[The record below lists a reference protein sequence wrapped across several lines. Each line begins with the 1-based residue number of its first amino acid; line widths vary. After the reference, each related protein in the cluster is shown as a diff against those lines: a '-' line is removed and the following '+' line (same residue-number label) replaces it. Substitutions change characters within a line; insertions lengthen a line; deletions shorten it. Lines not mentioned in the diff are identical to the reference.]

1 MNKLIEI
8 RAKRGMTQAELAE
21 VCGVSQKT
29 ISALEV
35 DRRNPSYDLL
45 IRLTK
50 ALNVTAD
57 ELIGSSNDEAGI
69 GKDA

>member
-57 ELIGSSNDEAGI
+57 ELIGNSNDEAGI

>member
-57 ELIGSSNDEAGI
+57 ELIGNSNDKAGI
-69 GKDA
+69 RKGA

>member
-8 RAKRGMTQAELAE
+8 RTKRGMTQAELAE
-21 VCGVSQKT
+21 ICGVSQKT

-57 ELIGSSNDEAGI
+57 ELIGNSNDEAGT
-69 GKDA
+69 GKGA